1 MADQPEKVSFGQRI
15 KQIGQA
21 FTFTAKRDK
30 VFLPLVIVAILVP
43 LIAVAALVTFTELGW
58 WLIPVGILMSLLAMM
73 IVLNLR
79 VNKAVMNEAVG
90 KPGAALA
97 LMDMIRGWTTTP
109 AVQVNTHQDM
119 VHRTISRSGVVL
131 LAEGS
136 PHRLKSMIAQEKK
149 RVSRIAGSAPVY
161 DYIIGEGEGQLSVR
175 KLRTTLT
182 KLPKNLTSKELAGL
196 IKRLEAISARSA
208 PIPKGPIPGNMRAP
222 KGMHKAM
229 RGR

>member
-1 MADQPEKVSFGQRI
+1 MAEPEKVSFGQRI

-30 VFLPLVIVAILVP
+30 AFIPLVIAAILAP
-43 LIAVAALVTFTELGW
+43 LIIVVFLVGFFDLDW
-58 WLIPVGILMSLLAMM
+58 WIIPVGVMASLLAAM

-79 VNKAVMNEAVG
+79 VNTAVMNEAVG

-97 LMDMIRGWTTTP
+97 LLDILRGWTSTP

-119 VHRTISRSGVVL
+119 VHRAISRAGVVL

-136 PHRLKSMIAQEKK
+136 PGRLKSMISQEKK
-149 RVSRIAGSAPVY
+149 RLSRIVGEAPVHS
-161 DYIIGEGEGQLSVR
+161 YIIGEEEGQLSVR
-175 KLRTTLT
+175 QLRTTLT
-182 KLPKNLTSKELAGL
+182 KLPKVITSKEVAGL
-196 IKRLEAISARSA
+196 IRRLEAISARSQ
-208 PIPKGPIPGNMRAP
+208 PIPKGPVPGNMRPP

>member
-1 MADQPEKVSFGQRI
+1 MAEPEKVSFGQRI

-30 VFLPLVIVAILVP
+30 AFIPLVIAAVLAP
-43 LIAVAALVTFTELGW
+43 LIIVAFLVGFFDIGW
-58 WLIPVGILMSLLAMM
+58 WIIPVGVMASLLAAM

-79 VNKAVMNEAVG
+79 VNTAVMNEAVG

-97 LMDMIRGWTTTP
+97 LLDILRGWTTTP

-119 VHRTISRSGVVL
+119 VHRAISRSGVVL

-136 PHRLKSMIAQEKK
+136 PGRLKSMIAQEKK
-149 RVSRIAGSAPVY
+149 RLSRIVGDAPVHA
-161 DYIIGEGEGQLSVR
+161 YIIGEEEGQLSVR
-175 KLRTTLT
+175 KLRTTMT
-182 KLPKNLTSKELAGL
+182 KLPKVITSKEVAGL

-208 PIPKGPIPGNMRAP
+208 PIPKGPIPGNMRPP

>member
-1 MADQPEKVSFGQRI
+1 MADQPEKTSFIERI

-30 VFLPLVIVAILVP
+30 LFLPLVIVAVLVP
-43 LIAVAALVTFTELGW
+43 AAIVTVLVMLGFGWYLIVVGVLAALLG
-58 WLIPVGILMSLLAMM
+58 VM

-97 LMDMIRGWTTTP
+97 LLDMIKGWVTTP

-119 VHRTISRSGVVL
+119 VHRTVSRAGVVL

-136 PHRLKSMIAQEKK
+136 PQRLKSMIAQEKK
-149 RVSRIAGSAPVY
+149 KTSRIAGNTPVY
-161 DYIIGEGEGQLSVR
+161 DFIIGEEEGQLSVR
-175 KLRTTLT
+175 KLRSTLM
-182 KLPKNLTSKELAGL
+182 KMPKNLTSQEFSGL
-196 IKRLEAISARSA
+196 VKRMEAMGARNM
-208 PIPKGPIPGNMRAP
+208 PIPKGPVPTNMRPP

-229 RGR
+229 RGK